1 MLKLTPQMLVDVKR
15 YICQLVW
22 CFFLFL
28 LVSALLALGTSAQG
42 HILDDFE
49 SPHSWTI
56 RESDGVRITTSKAK
70 GQDGYC
76 VRMAFNF
83 QQGMGYGGINKRFP
97 MQLPE
102 NYRFTF
108 WLKAHAPVN
117 NLEFKLIDASGENVW
132 WVNRRNVEF
141 SQEWQKITIKKRH
154 IQFAWGPT
162 DDRTLKAFDKIEFIV
177 ASATGGKGEIY
188 LDQLRYEP
196 LAPPSSTKPAL
207 TASASSVIDPWQT
220 PANLLDGD
228 LSTRW
233 RSRSGELQEIELDLQ
248 HNYEYGGLIIDWDE
262 EDFARRYDVNISLNR
277 RDWQTVYSVMHGR
290 GGRRYVPLS
299 ETESRYIKLTLRQSS
314 RGKGYAIRDL
324 ALQDLAFSETPE
336 SLFATL
342 AKDRPRG
349 YFPRY
354 VYNEQSYWAIT
365 GANNDTKEA
374 LLDEDG
380 RVEVDHA
387 SFSIEPFIFQEG
399 RLFAWNDGSTTP
411 SLEDGYLP
419 IPAVKTRY
427 SDLELET
434 KIFAAGE
441 AGESLLYL
449 NYTLKNFGKTP
460 LAGNLYLAIRPFQ
473 VNTPWQFLNQPGG
486 IAKIESMDWKQDYLL
501 VNQTKAI
508 VPLTAPEDFGAAEF
522 DEGDVTDFLTQDR
535 LPARKS
541 LRDHVGYASGA
552 LRYPYRLAAGAE
564 QTVRLA
570 VPFHHSD
577 PVAVTIAPEQE
588 VPAQLIKVKSFWE
601 DRLNKIEF
609 HLPPSGERLVNTL
622 RSNLAYILIN
632 RDQVGIQ
639 PGSRSYERSWIRDGS
654 LTSSA
659 LLKLGI
665 HEEVRDFLN
674 WYAGYQYD
682 NGKVPCV
689 VDHRGPDPTPE
700 HDSHGELIFGLYQ
713 YYLFTGDTDFLRQ
726 RFENVKGAVAYM
738 DHLVS
743 QRTTSEYRDGGAE
756 KQAFYGIFPE
766 SISHEGYS
774 DKPRHSYW
782 DDFWGLKGYKDA
794 VEIARV
800 LGEEAYV
807 NTFTIS
813 RDRLRTHLYNS
824 LSLAMQHKE
833 IDYLP
838 GAVELGDF
846 DPTSTAIAV
855 YPVNELRHLP
865 QPQTQNTFDRYYE
878 YFQRRLRPDFAW
890 KDYTPYEV
898 RLIGTFVY
906 LGQIQRAHALLDFFF
921 SDQRPPGWNHWAEVV
936 RKGYRT
942 PGFIGDMPHTWV
954 GSDFISAIRTMFVYE
969 DELDQSLVI
978 GAGLHADWIDA
989 PGGMRLRYLPTYY
1002 GRLDYAIRKSLTG
1015 YTVELGGD
1023 LKLPANGIRLRNFKA
1038 QRPQRV
1044 LVNGRAITTYD
1055 NREVFI
1061 HTYPA
1066 SIEIHY

>member
-1 MLKLTPQMLVDVKR
+1 
-15 YICQLVW
+15 
-22 CFFLFL
+22 
-28 LVSALLALGTSAQG
+28 
-42 HILDDFE
+42 
-49 SPHSWTI
+49 
-56 RESDGVRITTSKAK
+56 
-70 GQDGYC
+70 
-76 VRMAFNF
+76 
-83 QQGMGYGGINKRFP
+83 
-97 MQLPE
+97 MQL
-102 NYRFTF
+102 
-108 WLKAHAPVN
+108 
-117 NLEFKLIDASGENVW
+117 
-132 WVNRRNVEF
+132 
-141 SQEWQKITIKKRH
+141 
-154 IQFAWGPT
+154 
-162 DDRTLKAFDKIEFIV
+162 
-177 ASATGGKGEIY
+177 
-188 LDQLRYEP
+188 
-196 LAPPSSTKPAL
+196 
-207 TASASSVIDPWQT
+207 
-220 PANLLDGD
+220 
-228 LSTRW
+228 
-233 RSRSGELQEIELDLQ
+233 
-248 HNYEYGGLIIDWDE
+248 
-262 EDFARRYDVNISLNR
+262 SLNR
-277 RDWQTVYSVMHGR
+277 RDWQTVYSVTHGR
-290 GGRRYVPLS
+290 GGRRYVPLP
-299 ETESRYIKLTLRQSS
+299 EAESRYIKLTLRQSS

-324 ALQDLAFSETPE
+324 ALQDLAFSQTPE
-336 SLFATL
+336 SLFAIL

-354 VYNEQSYWAIT
+354 VYDEQSYWTIT
-365 GANNDTKEA
+365 GVTNDTKEA
-374 LLDEDG
+374 LIDEDG

-399 RLFAWNDGSTTP
+399 RLFTWNDGSTTA

-419 IPAVKTRY
+419 IPAVKRRY
-427 SDLELET
+427 GALELET
-434 KIFAAGE
+434 KIFASGE
-441 AGESLLYL
+441 AGKSLLYL
-449 NYTLKNFGKTP
+449 NYTLRNTGETP
-460 LAGNLYLAIRPFQ
+460 LAGHLYLAIRPFQ
-473 VNTPWQFLNQPGG
+473 VNTPWQFLNRPGG
-486 IAKIESMDWKQDYLL
+486 VAKITSMQWKQDYLL

-508 VPLTAPEDFGAAEF
+508 VPLTVPETFGAAEF
-522 DEGDVTDFLTQDR
+522 DEGDVTDFLARNR

-552 LRYPYRLAAGAE
+552 LRYPYRLVEGAE

-570 VPFHHSD
+570 VPFHQSD
-577 PVAVTIAPEQE
+577 PATVNIAPEQM
-588 VPAQLIKVKSFWE
+588 VPAQLEAVKSFWK
-601 DRLNKIEF
+601 DRLNKVEF
-609 HLPPSGERLVNTL
+609 HLPPSGDRLINTL

-632 RDQVGIQ
+632 RDQAGIQ

-689 VDHRGPDPTPE
+689 VDRRGPDPTPE
-700 HDSHGELIFGLYQ
+700 HDSHGELIFALYQ

-726 RFENVKGAVAYM
+726 RFENVKRAVAYM
-738 DHLVS
+738 DNLVS

-774 DKPRHSYW
+774 DKPRYSYW

-794 VEIARV
+794 VEIARI
-800 LGEEAYV
+800 LGKEAYV
-807 NTFTIS
+807 NTFTVS
-813 RDRLRTHLYNS
+813 RDRFRTHLYNS
-824 LSLAMQHKE
+824 LSLAMQHQQ

-838 GAVELGDF
+838 GCVELGDF
-846 DPTSTAIAV
+846 DPTSTAIAI

-865 QPQTQNTFDRYYE
+865 QPQTQKTFDRYYE

-906 LGQIQRAHALLDFFF
+906 LGQIERAHALLDFFF
-921 SDQRPPGWNHWAEVV
+921 SDQRPLGWNHWAEVV

-954 GSDFISAIRTMFVYE
+954 GSDFISAVRTMFVYE

-978 GAGLHADWIDA
+978 GAGLYADWIDA
-989 PGGMRLRYLPTYY
+989 PGGVRLRYLPTYY
-1002 GRLDYAIRKSLTG
+1002 GWLDYAIRKSPPG

-1023 LKLPANGIRLRNFKA
+1023 LKLPAKGIRLRHFKA

-1055 NREVFI
+1055 NREIFI